1 MAVQAVR
8 ATGARKKM
16 RAMPTRLRSTAGRP
30 AKWRSRQRQ
39 DRVQSGCDPRL
50 LVGVILGRDA
60 NVGVPKRARC
70 GENPQA
76 VRNHGAAL
84 LAQLVELFPGGQA
97 FPCEPGV
104 EGFKISLPAI
114 IGPARVVARRVL
126 GFDDEFAFCFLF
138 ETARNCSG
146 EILERGLLATSS
158 RAKRSP
164 ANCGV

>member
-1 MAVQAVR
+1 MPEGERNGDQ
-8 ATGARKKM
+8 GA
-16 RAMPTRLRSTAGRP
+16 
-30 AKWRSRQRQ
+30 
-39 DRVQSGCDPRL
+39 DRIESNPV
-50 LVGVILGRDA
+50 VIL
-60 NVGVPKRARC
+60 
-70 GENPQA
+70 
-76 VRNHGAAL
+76 GAAL